1 MEGAS
6 PSSRTTARSGPGAT
20 NPVQDTVMTCVT
32 SAASNPWARCRARP
46 ATRGKSAIAS
56 RAYTA
61 LRSAVPG
68 LRNAPL
74 AAST

>member
-1 MEGAS
+1 
-6 PSSRTTARSGPGAT
+6 
-20 NPVQDTVMTCVT
+20 MTCVT
-32 SAASNPWARCRARP
+32 SEATNPAAPSSARR

-68 LRNAPL
+68 LRNAPV